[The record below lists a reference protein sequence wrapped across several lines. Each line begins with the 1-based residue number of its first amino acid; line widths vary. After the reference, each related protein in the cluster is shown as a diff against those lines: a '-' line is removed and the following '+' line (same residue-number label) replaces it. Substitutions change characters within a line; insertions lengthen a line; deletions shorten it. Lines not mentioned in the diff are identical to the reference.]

1 MSQKLVGASAS
12 IAFKND
18 HLLCMIPL
26 YNYQVLLSLEK
37 NIVNSSKLLH
47 ILRTIQM
54 ILDIWILSRMNTVI
68 SLYVSF
74 IRAEVEKYPSL
85 SCLVCNKILQRV
97 GVDLTFIVDI

>member
-74 IRAEVEKYPSL
+74 IRAEVENIPVSLAWFVTKSCRELGWILPS
-85 SCLVCNKILQRV
+85 S
-97 GVDLTFIVDI
+97 